1 MTFPH
6 PKFSADQKDLAVDT
20 ISVNDHNSQR
30 CYEAVALE
38 VDGLSQVQNKGLSV
52 PVDVGDSEAP
62 REATTAEPIARDAC
76 VSSYHPLTSAELVVL
91 TFHEEMG
98 NQSEIERG

>member
-1 MTFPH
+1 MATSGDFE
-6 PKFSADQKDLAVDT
+6 LAID
-20 ISVNDHNSQR
+20 NRNSQR

-38 VDGLSQVQNKGLSV
+38 GDGLSQVQNKGLSV

-62 REATTAEPIARDAC
+62 KEATTAEPIARDAC
-76 VSSYHPLTSAELVVL
+76 VSSCHPLTSAELVVL